1 MATSSSR
8 AQKTALPKNQKEDV
22 ERNGAGELS
31 TTRLHADGAF
41 ADMQESLLES
51 QMDNMELTKALA
63 AQAQVLADQKE
74 ASDKALAAQAQVLT
88 DHKEALDKALVAQA
102 QVIADQKKASNKA
115 LVEQTSA
122 LEKALS
128 KQKTASEKALSAQ
141 AAK

>member
-31 TTRLHADGAF
+31 TTRLHADGPF

-63 AQAQVLADQKE
+63 AQAQVL
-74 ASDKALAAQAQVLT
+74 
-88 DHKEALDKALVAQA
+88 
-102 QVIADQKKASNKA
+102 ADQKKASNKA